1 LKKIFG
7 ISGWSGSGKTT
18 LMNKLIKLFSD
29 EYKLSVCAIKHAHED
44 FEIDHKG
51 KDTYSFAQSGA
62 KKVIAASSKKLAII
76 ENSKTVRHIESILEL
91 TGKVDIVLVEGW
103 KHSNLNKIEVYREVL
118 KKPLLCENDFNFVA
132 IASNKQNFILKRDI
146 AMLDL
151 NNVNQIADF
160 IINFKLK
167 YD

>member
-1 LKKIFG
+1 MKKIFG

-29 EYKLSVCAIKHAHED
+29 EYKLSVCAIKHAHEN

-62 KKVIAASSKKLAII
+62 EKVIAASSKKLAII
-76 ENSKTVRHIESILEL
+76 ENRKNIRHIESILEL

-103 KHSNLNKIEVYREVL
+103 KHSNLKKIEVYREVL
-118 KKPLLCENDFNFVA
+118 KKPLLCKNDFNFVA
-132 IASNKQNFILKRDI
+132 IASNKQNFKLERDI
-146 AMLDL
+146 VNLDL
-151 NNVNQIADF
+151 NNVNEIADF
-160 IINFKLK
+160 IINF
-167 YD
+167 